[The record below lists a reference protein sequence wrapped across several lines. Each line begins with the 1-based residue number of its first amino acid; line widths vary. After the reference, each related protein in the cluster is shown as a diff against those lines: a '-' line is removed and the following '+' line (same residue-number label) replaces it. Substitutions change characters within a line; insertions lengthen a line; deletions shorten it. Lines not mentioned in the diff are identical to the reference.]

1 MDGREFAVT
10 EISESGCKIVA
21 EPDQATPFD
30 GEVKGVF
37 RFHDR
42 TLVHTVVS
50 YLRLT
55 DDEVVLQLSPPIPL
69 PVIMAEQRWLLK
81 QYPKESLK

>member
-1 MDGREFAVT
+1 MQGSEFSVT

-21 EPDQATPFD
+21 VPDQSNPFAGD
-30 GEVKGVF
+30 AKGVF
-37 RFHDR
+37 RFHDG
-42 TLVHTVVS
+42 TLVPTVVS

-55 DDEVVLQLSPPIPL
+55 EDEVVLQLAPPIPL

-81 QYPKESLK
+81 QYPMK